1 MAQPTGDA
9 TAIRA
14 SLVLLLATALALVV
28 ANSSLFP
35 AYQAVLKSDFGTTVG
50 PFDLALSVKDWIKN
64 GLMAVFFLFVG
75 LEIKWEFTKG
85 ALSSARSALLPFVA
99 AAGGMFMPAVIFLL
113 VTGASDDLIRGW
125 AIPAATDIAFA
136 IGVVGFLGN
145 RVSPALRAF
154 LLALAIIDDLGAI
167 MIVAVF
173 YSGSFETWA
182 LAGMAACVAG
192 LWWLNSRNQGSLWW
206 YGALGGLLWL
216 FTLQSGINATMA
228 GVITALFIPLRA
240 GTASP
245 LERVMGSLSRPVS
258 FGIMPTFAFANA
270 GIPLLT
276 LSLMDFT
283 SALALGIAAGLAI
296 GKPVG
301 IVAAVVLATRSGL
314 AQLPAG
320 SSWIQVIGVSCLAG
334 IGFTMSLFIGALAFA
349 DEMLMNQ
356 VKVGVI
362 GGSLVSALLG
372 VLLLSIPPRG
382 ALPPVA
388 NGARPH

>member
-1 MAQPTGDA
+1 MAQPNGDA

-14 SLVLLLATALALVV
+14 SVVLLLATALALIV

-35 AYQAVLKSDFGTTVG
+35 AYQAILKSDFGTTAG
-50 PFDLALSVKDWIKN
+50 PFDLTLSVKDWIKN

-85 ALSSARSALLPFVA
+85 ALSSTQSALLPFVA
-99 AAGGMFMPAVIFLL
+99 AAGGMFMPAVIFML

-136 IGVVGFLGN
+136 IGVVGYLGR
-145 RVSPALRAF
+145 RVPPALRAF

-182 LAGMAACVAG
+182 LAGMAACIAG
-192 LWWLNSRNQGSLWW
+192 LWWLNARNHGALWS
-206 YGALGGLLWL
+206 YGVLGGLLWL

-228 GVITALFIPLRA
+228 GVITALFIPLHT

-245 LERVMGSLSRPVS
+245 LESVMHGLSRPVS
-258 FGIMPTFAFANA
+258 FGIMPLFAFANA
-270 GIPLLT
+270 GIPV
-276 LSLMDFT
+276 LSLSLVDFT
-283 SALALGIAAGLAI
+283 STLALGIAAGLAL

-301 IVAAVVLATRSGL
+301 IVAAVILATRSGM

-320 SSWIQVIGVSCLAG
+320 SGWLQVIGVSCLAG
-334 IGFTMSLFIGALAFA
+334 IGFTLSLFIGALAFE
-349 DEMLMNQ
+349 DEALMNQ

-362 GGSLVSALLG
+362 GGSLVAALLG
-372 VLLLSIPPRG
+372 VLLLSIRRRGPLPRT
-382 ALPPVA
+382 ADVA
-388 NGARPH
+388 